1 MITTDGPVVV
11 HNCGTCTKLP
21 VIAQVVSCENGK
33 IHRTGSFV
41 SMLPSPLVNGESVEF
56 EPISAFVG
64 NQYAFINENDHSQWR
79 FYYLAYIDTP
89 HDYGLGMH
97 PSTHFHSYSNKR
109 SLMKILPALTIEQ
122 LLLKQA
128 PLKKIEYSANPTPVP
143 SGANPTPV
151 PSGAKAKKEKGTKR
165 KIGMRP
171 LPLSLTKK
179 KKKSSATS
187 TEEEEDRPFEGYS
200 FVGGNGAKPVANDSP
215 TLGGEEDMRD
225 SPGND
230 SPCPASGDGNDSPCP
245 ARGDGNDSPCPA
257 SGDDMRG
264 SDHANHASAG
274 GMNTNREVSL
284 AVCDVKPDDKHSDS
298 EHEQRK
304 KTAQTRVCAQ
314 FETTYCENKNG

>member
-1 MITTDGPVVV
+1 
-11 HNCGTCTKLP
+11 
-21 VIAQVVSCENGK
+21 
-33 IHRTGSFV
+33 
-41 SMLPSPLVNGESVEF
+41 LPSPFVNGESVEF

-257 SGDDMRG
+257 SGGRVQLNSIRPISPCTAKAHSPQHG
-264 SDHANHASAG
+264 SRRAEFDHNNICATIAG
-274 GMNTNREVSL
+274 QT
-284 AVCDVKPDDKHSDS
+284 C
-298 EHEQRK
+298 
-304 KTAQTRVCAQ
+304 TAKRYRVGEPACNI
-314 FETTYCENKNG
+314 YISR